1 MSRRLLRDLVCFG
14 SSVLVPVAKDR
25 TRSEAGYEAKL
36 DAACIIDPSPYTP
49 YEPTNSYRISF
60 ENTGSI
66 FNSSCTYVQEN
77 FKF

>member
-1 MSRRLLRDLVCFG
+1 ME
-14 SSVLVPVAKDR
+14 PEAKLDAKR
-25 TRSEAGYEAKL
+25 SWTRSEAGREAKL

-49 YEPTNSYRISF
+49 YEHTNSYRISF

-66 FNSSCTYVQEN
+66 FNSSCTYVQKN